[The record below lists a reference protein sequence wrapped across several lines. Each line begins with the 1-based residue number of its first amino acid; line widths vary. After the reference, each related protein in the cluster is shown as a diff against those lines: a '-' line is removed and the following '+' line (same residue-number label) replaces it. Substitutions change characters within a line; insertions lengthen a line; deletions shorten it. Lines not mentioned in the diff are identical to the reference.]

1 MQKLN
6 ENDRDVLINNL
17 YSELCIKKENVQDL
31 PIFAR
36 IKQNTLTLTG
46 YNLNSGVCKALGAYL
61 AESNWRIDKS
71 YILKELVLDNN
82 DISDNDFAQ
91 ILAGISV

>member
-1 MQKLN
+1 M
-6 ENDRDVLINNL
+6 
-17 YSELCIKKENVQDL
+17 QDL
-31 PIFAR
+31 PVFTR
-36 IKQNTLTLTG
+36 IKQNILALSG
-46 YNLNSGVCKALGAYL
+46 YSLNSGVCKALGVFL

-91 ILAGISV
+91 ILAGLSV